1 MGRLADIYVRTYDG
15 FVRDVWPEEQP
26 KVQHRADETNVEL
39 SRHEVIADWEA
50 LTHRSFLYPRYE
62 FVLSIGIEGGP
73 NFNSL
78 GYEKNWA
85 YYQTD
90 LLFEGIVHEVGTH
103 LLIGVVKL
111 AWGKYDSRLAYD
123 TYETLCDFYC
133 EKILAG
139 YSRHET
145 PMKTARE
152 YSAKAREII
161 EAACRDDPE
170 RDSKDVYLL
179 TLDRLSG

>member
-73 NFNSL
+73 NF
-78 GYEKNWA
+78 
-85 YYQTD
+85 
-90 LLFEGIVHEVGTH
+90 
-103 LLIGVVKL
+103 
-111 AWGKYDSRLAYD
+111 R
-123 TYETLCDFYC
+123 
-133 EKILAG
+133 
-139 YSRHET
+139 T
-145 PMKTARE
+145 P
-152 YSAKAREII
+152 
-161 EAACRDDPE
+161 DPCA
-170 RDSKDVYLL
+170 
-179 TLDRLSG
+179 